1 MRMSTNRLHKVYLS
15 LGSNMGSRLEYL
27 YQGVEELQA
36 LAIGDVR
43 CSAVYETTPVGLLEQ
58 SNFLN
63 MVVGLEVPHRPL
75 ELLRHFEEL
84 ERRSGRERTIRFG
97 PRTLD
102 VDILLYDNQYVCYQQ
117 LQIPHPR
124 MWERAFVLVP
134 LAELVPQR
142 KALGGRRIAELAK
155 TLSQGGNVQYVG
167 RFW

>member
-1 MRMSTNRLHKVYLS
+1 MFINPDGCHRVYLS

-27 YQGVEELQA
+27 YQGIEDLRA
-36 LAIGDVR
+36 LAIGPLH
-43 CSAVYETTPVGLLEQ
+43 CSAVYETTPVGWLDQ
-58 SNFLN
+58 ADFLN
-63 MVVGLEVPHRPL
+63 MVVGLDVHDGPL
-75 ELLRHFEEL
+75 ELLGRLETM

-102 VDILLYDNQYVCYQQ
+102 VDILLYDNEYVCYNQ

-142 KALGGRRIAELAK
+142 KALGGRSIAELAK
-155 TLSQGGNVQYVG
+155 TLSRGGNVRYVG